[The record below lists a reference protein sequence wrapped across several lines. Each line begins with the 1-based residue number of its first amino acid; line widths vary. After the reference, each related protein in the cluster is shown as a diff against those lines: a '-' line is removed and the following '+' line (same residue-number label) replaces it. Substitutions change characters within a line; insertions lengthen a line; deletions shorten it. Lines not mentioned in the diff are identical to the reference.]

1 MLLPADLR
9 VFALED
15 ELRSIFAS
23 VDQGRAL
30 MRPTG
35 FDGQMRIAV
44 GIPTGG
50 RPHILSCAIECVAR
64 QTRAPDR
71 IAVCAFD
78 PLELAGPA
86 LSSIDAISSTSSR
99 GLTPQRNAIL
109 DHCGDC
115 DIVVFFDDDFFPH
128 ARYLEEIERAFVANP
143 DVVMITGRVVAD
155 GIIGPGL
162 SLGAARSILDRPDLA
177 RAGVGAEA
185 ASAPLADVY
194 NGYGCNMAVR
204 MRTLEAHGLR
214 FDESLPLY
222 GWLEDVDFSRRLAQH
237 GRIAKCPHA
246 LGVHLGVKSAR
257 LSGVR
262 LGYSQ
267 VANPLY
273 LARKGTM
280 ATQRALRQI
289 LRNVAMNAARSLRP
303 EPYIDRR
310 GRLWGNLLGAA
321 DLLMNRLAPAR
332 VLHLPG
338 GASSNG
344 N

>member
-1 MLLPADLR
+1 
-9 VFALED
+9 
-15 ELRSIFAS
+15 
-23 VDQGRAL
+23 
-30 MRPTG
+30 MRPTSI
-35 FDGQMRIAV
+35 QCRMRIAV

-50 RPHILSCAIECVAR
+50 RPDVLSCAVECVSR

-71 IAVCAFD
+71 LVVCAIRPSD
-78 PLELAGPA
+78 LAGLNLPA
-86 LSSIDAISSTSSR
+86 AGAIIPASSR
-99 GLTPQRNAIL
+99 GLTPQRNTIL
-109 DHCGDC
+109 DHCADV
-115 DIVVFFDDDFFPH
+115 DVVVFFDDDFLPH
-128 ARYLEEIERAFVANP
+128 VRYLEEIERAFAANP
-143 DVVMITGRVVAD
+143 DVVMVTGRVIAD

-162 SLGAARSILDRPDLA
+162 SLDTARRILDGPEI
-177 RAGVGAEA
+177 AGAGIEAGAHSA
-185 ASAPLADVY
+185 ALVDVY

-204 MRTLEAHGLR
+204 VRALEAGWLR

-222 GWLEDVDFSRRLAQH
+222 GWLEDVDFSRRLARR
-237 GRIAKCPHA
+237 GRIAMCPLA
-246 LGVHLGVKSAR
+246 LGVHLGTKSAR

-280 ATQRALRQI
+280 ATHRALRQI

-321 DLLMNRLAPAR
+321 DLLMNRLAPTR
-332 VLHLPG
+332 VLHLPESVPSLG
-338 GASSNG
+338 D
-344 N
+344 